1 MRIAVVAAN
10 GRVARCVIN
19 EALGRGIDVTA
30 FGRSRDN
37 NTDAAKYIQKDIME
51 LTIEDLSG
59 FDAVVD
65 GFGT

>member
-10 GRVARCVIN
+10 GRVARCVIS

-37 NTDAAKYIQKDIME
+37 NTDAAKYI
-51 LTIEDLSG
+51 
-59 FDAVVD
+59 
-65 GFGT
+65 